1 MSDIN
6 SVMNFTPFAS
16 FHGTQSDLE
25 QLLESEMEL
34 TWKKVDE
41 LKNKSKEK
49 PKTIEE
55 QATEIKKK
63 FKKSMNLYEAYD
75 PAKFETKT
83 RVDLLF
89 FEHLCQ
95 GLPEIQKI
103 DKLVSGYYKTARAL
117 YEMVNRKPLNH
128 KMLSTSLLSE
138 SHEKQEETFAKIL
151 SEHMNNFYY
160 RLAPEKRREQ
170 YLSESQE
177 YASTL
182 IEKGMETD
190 DAIRMSV
197 KACLMESLIRNI
209 AIPKSVQ
216 KYIKYLCEDEDYG
229 KVFDQDKLKA
239 LWESFNRQTRN
250 MSKIFAAAV

>member
-1 MSDIN
+1 MSNIN
-6 SVMNFTPFAS
+6 SVMNFNPFAS
-16 FHGTQSDLE
+16 YTGTQADLE
-25 QLLESEMEL
+25 QLLESEMEQ

-41 LKNKSKEK
+41 LKSKSKEK
-49 PKTIEE
+49 AKTLEE
-55 QATEIKKK
+55 QAADIKKK

-95 GLPEIQKI
+95 ALPEIQNV
-103 DKLVSGYYKTARAL
+103 DKLIAGYYKTAKAL

-128 KMLSTSLLSE
+128 KMLGTGLLTE

-160 RLAPEKRREQ
+160 RLAPEKRKEQ

-190 DAIRMSV
+190 EAIRMSV

-229 KVFDQDKLKA
+229 KVFDQDQLKA
-239 LWESFNRQTRN
+239 LWETFNRQTKN

>member
-6 SVMNFTPFAS
+6 SAIKFSPFAS
-16 FHGTQSDLE
+16 YEGTQEDLT
-25 QLLESEMEL
+25 QLLESEMEQ

-41 LKNKSKEK
+41 LKNKG
-49 PKTIEE
+49 KTKTLEE
-55 QATEIKKK
+55 QAVEIKKR
-63 FKKSMNLYEAYD
+63 FKKTMNLYEAYD

-83 RVDLLF
+83 RIDLLF

-95 GLPEIQKI
+95 GLPEVN
-103 DKLVSGYYKTARAL
+103 KLETMVSNYYKTTKSL
-117 YEMVNRKPLNH
+117 YEMVNRKPINH
-128 KMLSTSLLSE
+128 KMLSTSLLAE

-170 YLSESQE
+170 YLNESQE
-177 YASTL
+177 YASML
-182 IEKGMETD
+182 MEKGMETE
-190 DAIRMSV
+190 DAIRMAV

-209 AIPKSVQ
+209 AIPKTIQ

-229 KVFDQDKLKA
+229 KVFDQDRLKN
-239 LWESFNRQTRN
+239 LWESFEKQTKN

>member
-6 SVMNFTPFAS
+6 SVMNFTPFAA

-25 QLLESEMEL
+25 QLLESEMEQ

-41 LKNKSKEK
+41 LKNKNKEK
-49 PKTIEE
+49 AKTLEE
-55 QATEIKKK
+55 QAAEIKKK
-63 FKKSMNLYEAYD
+63 FKKSMNLYETYD

-83 RVDLLF
+83 RIDLLF

-95 GLPEIQKI
+95 GLPEIKKI
-103 DKLVSGYYKTARAL
+103 DTLVSNYYKTTRAL

-128 KMLSTSLLSE
+128 KMLGTSILTE
-138 SHEKQEETFAKIL
+138 SHDKQEEIFAKIL

-177 YASTL
+177 YASLL

-229 KVFDQDKLKA
+229 KVFDQDQLRA
-239 LWESFNRQTRN
+239 LWESFNRQTKN

>member
-1 MSDIN
+1 MSDLN
-6 SVMNFTPFAS
+6 SVMNFNPFAS
-16 FHGTQSDLE
+16 YQGTQADLE
-25 QLLESEMEL
+25 QLLESEMEQ

-41 LKNKSKEK
+41 LKSKSKEK
-49 PKTIEE
+49 SKTLEE
-55 QATEIKKK
+55 QAIDIKKK

-95 GLPEIQKI
+95 GLPEVQKI
-103 DKLVSGYYKTARAL
+103 DTLVTNYYKTTRAL

-128 KMLSTSLLSE
+128 KMLGTSLLTE

-216 KYIKYLCEDEDYG
+216 KYIKYLCEDEEYG
-229 KVFDQDKLKA
+229 KVFDQDQLKA
-239 LWESFNRQTRN
+239 LWESFNRQTKN

>member
-1 MSDIN
+1 MPNIN
-6 SVMNFTPFAS
+6 SILDFSPFAS
-16 FHGTQSDLE
+16 YTGTEEDLA

-41 LKNKSKEK
+41 LKNKG
-49 PKTIEE
+49 KTKTLEE
-55 QATEIKKK
+55 EAKDIKKK
-63 FKKSMNLYEAYD
+63 FRKSMNLYETYD

-83 RVDLLF
+83 RIDLLF

-95 GLPEIQKI
+95 GLPEVNRLDTMITN
-103 DKLVSGYYKTARAL
+103 YYKTAKAL
-117 YEMVNRKPLNH
+117 YEIVNRKPTNH
-128 KMLSTSLLSE
+128 RMLSTSILAE
-138 SHEKQEETFAKIL
+138 SHDKQEETFAKIL

-177 YASTL
+177 YASIL
-182 IEKGMETD
+182 MKKGMDAEE
-190 DAIRMSV
+190 AIRMAV
-197 KACLMESLIRNI
+197 KACLMESLICNI
-209 AIPKSVQ
+209 AIPKNIQ

-229 KVFDQDKLKA
+229 KVFDQDKLRL
-239 LWESFNRQTRN
+239 LWESFQRQTKN

>member
-1 MSDIN
+1 MSSIN

-16 FHGTQSDLE
+16 FHGTQADLE
-25 QLLESEMEL
+25 QLLESEMEQ

-41 LKNKSKEK
+41 LKNKNKEK
-49 PKTIEE
+49 PKTLEE

-63 FKKSMNLYEAYD
+63 FRKSMNLYEEYD

-83 RVDLLF
+83 RIDLLF

-95 GLPEIQKI
+95 GLPEVQRI
-103 DKLVSGYYKTARAL
+103 DTLVSNYYKTARAL

-128 KMLSTSLLSE
+128 KMLGTSLLTE

-160 RLAPEKRREQ
+160 RLSPEKRREQ
-170 YLSESQE
+170 YLSESQD

-229 KVFDQDKLKA
+229 KVFDQDRLKA
-239 LWESFNRQTRN
+239 LWESFNHQTKN

>member
-6 SVMNFTPFAS
+6 AIMNFTPFAS
-16 FHGTQSDLE
+16 YSGTQDDLN
-25 QLLESEMEL
+25 QLLESEMEA

-41 LKNKSKEK
+41 LKNKSKAKEK
-49 PKTIEE
+49 TLEE
-55 QATEIKKK
+55 QAKDIKKR
-63 FKKSMNLYEAYD
+63 FKKSMNLYETYD

-83 RVDLLF
+83 RIDLLF

-95 GLPEIQKI
+95 GLPEVNRLDTMI
-103 DKLVSGYYKTARAL
+103 SNYYKTAKSL
-117 YEMVNRKPLNH
+117 YEIVNRKPTNH
-128 KMLSTSLLSE
+128 KMLNSSILAE
-138 SHEKQEETFAKIL
+138 SHDKQQEVFAKIL

-160 RLAPEKRREQ
+160 RLPPEKRREQ

-182 IEKGMETD
+182 IGKGMETD

-197 KACLMESLIRNI
+197 KACLLESLIKNI
-209 AIPKSVQ
+209 AIPKNVQ

-229 KVFDQDKLKA
+229 KVFDQAQLKT
-239 LWESFNRQTRN
+239 LWESFEKQTKN
-250 MSKIFAAAV
+250 MSKIFAAAI